1 MILHPK
7 SGSVGSD
14 NWATTMQLIAKYW
27 INGAIRPNGSP
38 ECGNHVAARSYSTN
52 SVRFLDF
59 TPPDSYQSS
68 YSDYVSS
75 VFLKE
80 PFMGG
85 IYPHTYT
92 ADALERNGFDMAFIF
107 TTSDYNI

>member
-1 MILHPK
+1 M
-7 SGSVGSD
+7 
-14 NWATTMQLIAKYW
+14 TMQLIAKYW

-38 ECGNHVAARSYSTN
+38 ECGNHVAARSYSTD

-59 TPPDSYQSS
+59 TPPSPDSYSQSS

-80 PFMGG
+80 PHMSQW
-85 IYPHTYT
+85 TYT
-92 ADALERNGFDMAFIF
+92 ADALERNWFDMNHHMIL
-107 TTSDYNI
+107 YHIKYMI